1 MQHSL
6 AMPVTRPAGRAL
18 LVASPSSRAAAKL
31 SLETLGYACD
41 EADEPYV
48 AALQLLQDGSGYRA
62 VVFSLG
68 SLYKEELALIGT
80 IKRRRPQ
87 VEVWLTHTDGRQSA
101 LAEAMRLGADGLLA
115 DDGLHR
121 IGLAPSAAPMI
132 SSPPPTP
139 VDYFQSPNHQPA
151 PTAAQDPSDA
161 DESDY
166 SPGDPVLTAD
176 ELRMLL
182 QDHPATPP
190 GV

>member
-1 MQHSL
+1 MQPSFS
-6 AMPVTRPAGRAL
+6 MPVSRPTGRAL
-18 LVASPSSRAAAKL
+18 LVASPSSRAAARQ
-31 SLETLGYACD
+31 SLEGLGYICD
-41 EADEPYV
+41 EADEPYS
-48 AALQLLQDGSGYRA
+48 AAMQLLQEGSAHTA

-115 DDGLHR
+115 EDGLHR
-121 IGLAPSAAPMI
+121 IGLAPSPSTTPAAWSTYVP
-132 SSPPPTP
+132 SHHRHDPPAMTEATSHP
-139 VDYFQSPNHQPA
+139 DDSEFA
-151 PTAAQDPSDA
+151 P
-161 DESDY
+161 DE
-166 SPGDPVLTAD
+166 PVLTAD

-190 GV
+190 GA